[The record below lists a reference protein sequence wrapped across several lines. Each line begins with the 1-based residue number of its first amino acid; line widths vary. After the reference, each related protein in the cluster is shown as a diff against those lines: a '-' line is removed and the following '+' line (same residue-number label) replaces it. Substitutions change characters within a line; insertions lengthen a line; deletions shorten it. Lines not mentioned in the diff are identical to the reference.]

1 MNDTKNGWIGLVF
14 DKNQDCKNYKMN
26 IVLGEFKDKNSYK
39 INALFFQ
46 KYAEQRV
53 SLGLKLSCIK

>member
-26 IVLGEFKDKNSYK
+26 IVLGEFKDKVKFYYK
-39 INALFFQ
+39 N
-46 KYAEQRV
+46 E
-53 SLGLKLSCIK
+53 IKKIFSEIPTK